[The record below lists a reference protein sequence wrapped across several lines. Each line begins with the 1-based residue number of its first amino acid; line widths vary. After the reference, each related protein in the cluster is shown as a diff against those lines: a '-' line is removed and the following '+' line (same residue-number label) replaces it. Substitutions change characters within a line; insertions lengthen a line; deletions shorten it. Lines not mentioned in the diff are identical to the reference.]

1 MTLPRYYLNGFLVKS
16 VICWLLAS
24 SGNLWADDGA
34 ETPTNLRFAI
44 VYVEEP
50 PFIYTENTENTE
62 KYKGIV
68 PYLAQ
73 ALSRA
78 LDLEL
83 EYIPTSRK
91 GLEATII
98 SGQADVTWLSPEWVN
113 DKEKLIFSNPV
124 FDHKEFLYSL
134 NPLEDNDNPVDG
146 LRDKTICVR
155 QDYQYPSLHAF
166 FNEDVAQAV
175 RVSSQVP
182 LVTLLLGNRCDLLY
196 MNEHRAN
203 WMFTS
208 LSIKRQVFR
217 SSKPLQETHLAFMF
231 NKTWQNKMTQINQAL
246 AKIKNS
252 GELAQ
257 MIQSQLNSSP
267 LP

>member
-1 MTLPRYYLNGFLVKS
+1 MKLSRYCLHRFSAKL

-34 ETPTNLRFAI
+34 GTPANLRFAI

-50 PFIYTENTENTE
+50 PFIYIENTD

-68 PYLAQ
+68 PYLVQ
-73 ALSRA
+73 ALSRE

-134 NPLEDNDNPVDG
+134 NPLENNDNPVDWVRG
-146 LRDKTICVR
+146 KTICVR
-155 QDYQYPSLHAF
+155 QDYQYPSLYAF
-166 FNEDVAQAV
+166 
-175 RVSSQVP
+175 
-182 LVTLLLGNRCDLLY
+182 LMKTLLK
-196 MNEHRAN
+196 
-203 WMFTS
+203 
-208 LSIKRQVFR
+208 LS
-217 SSKPLQETHLAFMF
+217 EC
-231 NKTWQNKMTQINQAL
+231 QAKCL
-246 AKIKNS
+246 
-252 GELAQ
+252 
-257 MIQSQLNSSP
+257 
-267 LP
+267 

>member
-1 MTLPRYYLNGFLVKS
+1 MKLPRYYLNGFLAKS
-16 VICWLLAS
+16 VIYWLLAS
-24 SGNLWADDGA
+24 SGNLWADDSV
-34 ETPTNLRFAI
+34 ETPQNLRFAI

-50 PFIYTENTENTE
+50 PFIYTENTY

-68 PYLAQ
+68 PYLVQ
-73 ALSRA
+73 ALSRE

-83 EYIPTSRK
+83 KYIPTSRK

-113 DKEKLIFSNPV
+113 DKEKLIFSNSV
-124 FDHKEFLYSL
+124 FEHKEFLYSL
-134 NPLEDNDNPVDG
+134 NPFEYNDNPVDWVKG
-146 LRDKTICVR
+146 KSICVR

-166 FNEDVAQAV
+166 FKEDVAQAV

-203 WMFTS
+203 WMLTS
-208 LSIKRQVFR
+208 LSIKRRVFR
-217 SSKPLQETHLAFMF
+217 SSKPLQKTQLAFMF
-231 NKTWQNKMTQINQAL
+231 NTTWQNKMTSINQAL
-246 AKIKNS
+246 AKIENS

-257 MIQSQLNSSP
+257 IIQSQLQSSQ

>member
-1 MTLPRYYLNGFLVKS
+1 MKLSRYYLHCFPAKLV
-16 VICWLLAS
+16 IYWLLAS
-24 SGNLWADDGA
+24 SGNLWADDGT

-50 PFIYTENTENTE
+50 PFIYTENND

-73 ALSRA
+73 ALGRE

-83 EYIPTSRK
+83 EYIPIYRK

-98 SGQADVTWLSPEWVN
+98 GGQADVTLLSPEWVN

-124 FDHKEFLYSL
+124 FVHKEFLYSL
-134 NPLEDNDNPVDG
+134 NPLEDNDNPLDWV
-146 LRDKTICVR
+146 RDKTICVR
-155 QDYQYPSLHAF
+155 QDYQYPSLYAF

-208 LSIKRQVFR
+208 LSVKRQVFR
-217 SSKPLQETHLAFMF
+217 SSKPL
-231 NKTWQNKMTQINQAL
+231 
-246 AKIKNS
+246 
-252 GELAQ
+252 
-257 MIQSQLNSSP
+257 
-267 LP
+267 